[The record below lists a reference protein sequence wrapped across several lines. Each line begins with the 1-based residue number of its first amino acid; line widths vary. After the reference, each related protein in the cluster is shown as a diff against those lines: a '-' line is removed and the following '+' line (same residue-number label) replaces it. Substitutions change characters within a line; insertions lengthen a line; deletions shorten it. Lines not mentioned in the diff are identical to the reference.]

1 MTLKKLGDLNIR
13 YITIIQL
20 AVALIISLLF
30 QFVIPFSWQP
40 LNAYESGYNIK
51 HGDPGTNLV
60 FFTISLWYF
69 SLSIVWFL
77 RRDNKYI
84 NHFILYS
91 VFPLSLIVVLEFSVL
106 GLYYDYIHILPLIIA
121 IYITWKKRDN
131 LIPHY
136 VIYYT
141 IILTIWLFTVYF
153 LKLAYY
159 GAPLLTFIFNW
170 SVNTLLNIGYTFFVI
185 YLKKRVESPS

>member
-1 MTLKKLGDLNIR
+1 MFLP
-13 YITIIQL
+13 IIQL

-30 QFVIPFSWQP
+30 QFVIPYTWQP
-40 LNAYESGYNIK
+40 LYAYGNNPNIN

-60 FFTISLWYF
+60 FFTISQWYF
-69 SLSIVWFL
+69 SLSVVWFL

-91 VFPLSLIVVLEFSVL
+91 VFPLSLMVVLEFSVL

-121 IYITWKKRDN
+121 LYITWKKRDN

-141 IILTIWLFTVYF
+141 IILIIWLFTVYF

-159 GAPLLTFIFNW
+159 GEPLLTFNINW
-170 SVNTLLNIGYTFFVI
+170 SVIGLLNIGYTFFVI
-185 YLKKRVESPS
+185 YLKKRVESSN

>member
-40 LNAYESGYNIK
+40 LDAYEIGFNIK

-60 FFTISLWYF
+60 FFTISQWYF
-69 SLSIVWFL
+69 SFSIVWFL

-91 VFPLSLIVVLEFSVL
+91 IFPLSLMVVLKFSVL
-106 GLYYDYIHILPLIIA
+106 GLYYDYIHIFPLIIA
-121 IYITWKKRDN
+121 LYITWKKRDN

-141 IILTIWLFTVYF
+141 IVLTIWLFTVYF

-159 GAPLLTFIFNW
+159 GAPLLTFSLNW
-170 SVNTLLNIGYTFFVI
+170 GVTALLNIGYTFFVI
-185 YLKKRVESPS
+185 YLKKKSRKS

>member
-1 MTLKKLGDLNIR
+1 MALKKLGDLNIR

-20 AVALIISLLF
+20 AVALLISLLF
-30 QFVIPFSWQP
+30 QFVIPLSWQP
-40 LNAYESGYNIK
+40 LDAHESGYNIK

-60 FFTISLWYF
+60 FFTISQWYF

-91 VFPLSLIVVLEFSVL
+91 IFPLSLIIVLEFSVL

-136 VIYYT
+136 LIYYT
-141 IILTIWLFTVYF
+141 IVCAIWLFTVYF

-159 GAPLLTFIFNW
+159 GAPLLIFIINW
-170 SVNTLLNIGYTFFVI
+170 SVNALLNVGYTFFVI
-185 YLKKRVESPS
+185 YLKKRAESPN

>member
-30 QFVIPFSWQP
+30 QFVIPYTWQP
-40 LNAYESGYNIK
+40 LYAYGNNPNIK
-51 HGDPGTNLV
+51 HGDLGTNLV
-60 FFTISLWYF
+60 FFTISQWYF

-91 VFPLSLIVVLEFSVL
+91 VFPLSLMVVLEFSVL

-121 IYITWKKRDN
+121 LYITWKKRDN
-131 LIPHY
+131 LILHY
-136 VIYYT
+136 IIYYT
-141 IILTIWLFTVYF
+141 IVFTIWLFTVYF

-159 GAPLLTFIFNW
+159 GAPLLIFIFNW
-170 SVNTLLNIGYTFFVI
+170 GVIALLNIGYTFFVI
-185 YLKKRVESPS
+185 YLKKRVDSPN

>member
-1 MTLKKLGDLNIR
+1 MTLKKLGNLNVR

-30 QFVIPFSWQP
+30 QFVIPLSWQP
-40 LNAYESGYNIK
+40 LDAYESGYDVK

-91 VFPLSLIVVLEFSVL
+91 IFPLSLIIVLEFSVL

-121 IYITWKKRDN
+121 FYITWKKRDT

-136 VIYYT
+136 IIYYT
-141 IILTIWLFTVYF
+141 IFLAVWLFTVYF
-153 LKLAYY
+153 LRLAYY
-159 GAPLLTFIFNW
+159 GAPLLTFILNW
-170 SVNTLLNIGYTFFVI
+170 GINTLLNIGYTFFVI
-185 YLKKRVESPS
+185 YLNKRTERKN

>member
-1 MTLKKLGDLNIR
+1 LTLKKLGDLNIR

-20 AVALIISLLF
+20 VIALIISLLF
-30 QFVIPFSWQP
+30 QFIIPFSWQP
-40 LNAYESGYNIK
+40 LDAYEIGYNIK

-60 FFTISLWYF
+60 FFTISQWYF

-91 VFPLSLIVVLEFSVL
+91 IFPLSLMVVLEFSVL

-121 IYITWKKRDN
+121 FYITWKKRDT

-136 VIYYT
+136 IIYYT
-141 IILTIWLFTVYF
+141 IFLAVWLFTVYF

-159 GAPLLTFIFNW
+159 GAPLLTFILNW
-170 SVNTLLNIGYTFFVI
+170 GINTLLNIGYTLFVI
-185 YLKKRVESPS
+185 YLNKRTERKN

>member
-30 QFVIPFSWQP
+30 QFVIPYTWQP
-40 LNAYESGYNIK
+40 LYAYGNNPNIK
-51 HGDPGTNLV
+51 HGDLGTNLV
-60 FFTISLWYF
+60 FFTISQWYF

-91 VFPLSLIVVLEFSVL
+91 IFPLSLIVVLEFSVL
-106 GLYYDYIHILPLIIA
+106 GLYYDYVHIFPLIIA
-121 IYITWKKRDN
+121 FYITWEKRDS
-131 LIPHY
+131 LISHY
-136 VIYYT
+136 IIYYT
-141 IILTIWLFTVYF
+141 IFLTSWVFTVYF

-159 GAPLLTFIFNW
+159 GAPLLTFFLNW
-170 SVNTLLNIGYTFFVI
+170 SVNTLLNIGYNFFVI
-185 YLKKRVESPS
+185 YLKKRVESPN

>member
-1 MTLKKLGDLNIR
+1 MSLKKLGDLNIR

-30 QFVIPFSWQP
+30 QFIIPYTWQP
-40 LNAYESGYNIK
+40 LYAYGNPYNIK

-60 FFTISLWYF
+60 FFTVSQWYF

-91 VFPLSLIVVLEFSVL
+91 IFPLFLIVVLEFSVL

-121 IYITWKKRDN
+121 FYITWKKRDN

-136 VIYYT
+136 IIYYT
-141 IILTIWLFTVYF
+141 IFLSIWLFTVYF

-170 SVNTLLNIGYTFFVI
+170 SGTILLNIGYTFFVI
-185 YLKKRVESPS
+185 YLKKKSRKS